1 MGSINMTGEVM
12 EINLLDMMGGAVGE
26 RVSYELSKIMRN
38 CKDLNT
44 EPKKA
49 RTLSIEF
56 SIVPTEARDS
66 AAVRVSVKSKLAPVK
81 ALDTTLLIGGTQD
94 EPVVMEYTPQLP
106 GQRNFA
112 GGEQEEP
119 KLIKLSDAKQA

>member
-1 MGSINMTGEVM
+1 MNDINMTGEVKK
-12 EINLLDMMGGAVGE
+12 INLLEMMDGAVGE
-26 RVSYELSKIMRN
+26 RVSYELSKIMQN

-49 RTLSIEF
+49 RTLTVEF
-56 SIVPTEARDS
+56 SIVPTENRDS

-81 ALDTTLLIGGTQD
+81 ALDSTLLIGGTAED
-94 EPVVMEYTPQLP
+94 PVVMEYTPQVP

-112 GGEQEEP
+112 GIEQDEP
-119 KLIKLSDAKQA
+119 KLIHLAGTKQA